1 MQSLP
6 MTGESTFL
14 YPSINIFAK
23 RLNIGCDMSRF
34 DEQGAESFADLG
46 ERRFRDGVPRHHD
59 VRVFAFDLRYQPG
72 ETFVDPSFGKISYDT
87 FAYLFTYA
95 HPDFDTLGGH
105 EFENEKGMGVRLT
118 FAINVAETRVLFKS
132 VGSLHYAEM
141 TALPFLL
148 RRESTFLPPLVDI
161 L

>member
-1 MQSLP
+1 M
-6 MTGESTFL
+6 
-14 YPSINIFAK
+14 

-34 DEQGAESFADLG
+34 DEQGTEGFAYLG
-46 ERRFRDGVPRHHD
+46 EGRLRDGAPRHHD
-59 VRVFAFDLRYQPG
+59 VGIFAFDLRYQPG
-72 ETFVDPSFGKISYDT
+72 ETFVYPSFGKISYDA
-87 FAYLFTYA
+87 FAYLFAYA
-95 HPDFDTLGGH
+95 HPDFDTFGGH
-105 EFENEKGMGVRLT
+105 ELENEKGMRVRLT
-118 FAINVAETRVLFKS
+118 FAINVAETGVLFKS